1 MIQGIRK
8 EIMRKTLLS
17 ISIVLFLIGVTDGQT
32 GAPGKKFEN
41 QYLTMTIRPEW
52 TVGPSVD
59 QTLNI
64 VHGKCLVSINPIFTH
79 A

>member
-17 ISIVLFLIGVTDGQT
+17 ISIVMFLIGVTDGQT

-41 QYLTMTIRPEW
+41 PRLWI
-52 TVGPSVD
+52 
-59 QTLNI
+59 
-64 VHGKCLVSINPIFTH
+64 
-79 A
+79 